1 MKKIFILFLI
11 FLLAGCFN
19 KQNEIVQEEFIE
31 PINDIEVFEYLNSQT
46 KSLLYKANCG
56 ENVPTYILEMLGKEI
71 KDIVLTDINGN
82 EININDY
89 KESKVVL
96 EIVGFWCSHCKEQ
109 TIYFN
114 QKLINAYPDITFIQ
128 YFNEGTVEQIK
139 AFYKELLLPL
149 PENIIIVPENKEFT
163 NFILNNFNPN
173 CYPSFFFFNNNI
185 LTFVRESLV
194 SLGYMKLI
202 YNAAYVN
209 TVNQDDLV
217 DENGKSI
224 FEYKRSKDDLINDLK
239 ENNYKLIELLDND
252 GVTVKNTLEFMGKKF
267 EFYKQ
272 YENDSAFNSEVD
284 FLDYLNSDLVIVYY
298 FYTNEESIDMI
309 NEFYNTNKDID
320 VIVLNVSDEN
330 NEDLAMKFEPKLV
343 SIMNQVPK
351 QLNDVVFEESPSA
364 LYIQN
369 GYITGCYSNIKDIES
384 FNSSVDIFLRDTS
397 IALLKN
403 N

>member
-1 MKKIFILFLI
+1 MKKLFLILLI
-11 FLLAGCFN
+11 FLLSACLN
-19 KQNEIVQEEFIE
+19 KEKDIVIEEYIE
-31 PINDIEVFEYLNSQT
+31 PINDIEVFEYLNSET
-46 KSLLYKANCG
+46 KSLLYKANSG
-56 ENVPTYILEMLGKEI
+56 EDVPTYALEMLGKEI
-71 KDIVLTDINGN
+71 KDITVKDINN
-82 EININDY
+82 NDINFNDY
-89 KESKVVL
+89 KDSKVVL
-96 EIVGFWCSHCKEQ
+96 EIVGYWCSHCKEQ
-109 TIYFN
+109 TIKFN
-114 QKLINAYPDITFIQ
+114 ESLIKKFPDIIFIQ
-128 YFNEGTVEQIK
+128 YFNEGTIPQIE
-139 AFYKELLLPL
+139 AFYKELSLDLPDNL
-149 PENIIIVPENKEFT
+149 IIIPENKEFS
-163 NFILNNFNPN
+163 NYLLNNFNPN
-173 CYPSFFFFNNNI
+173 YYPGFLFFNNNV
-185 LTFVRESLV
+185 LTFLRAKSLTL
-194 SLGYMKLI
+194 SELDAI
-202 YNAAYVN
+202 YDVAYVN
-209 TVNQDDLV
+209 NIDAKDLV

-239 ENNYKLIELLDND
+239 ESNYKLIELLDND

-272 YENDSAFNSEVD
+272 YENDSTFNSEVD